1 MEKTIRSALFCPVCK
16 SELEWY
22 DPGGPSPAA
31 KCLECS
37 FHTSSKEHLLSFLI
51 EPPTEDLWEKT
62 GGIVKYLKEN
72 PDIEELFI
80 ESSNEDLSPGDL
92 YIKALTLWE
101 QNQFND
107 SVIAEKAA
115 YKKLYP
121 PEYVDAMYKEINQMA
136 VLVKQQ
142 MGKTTEFISERGIL
156 LRRLLAKTDK
166 SILSY
171 CTEPVNAMKLKKWM
185 DSFGWETRTQIMVG
199 DPLHTPFRDK
209 SIDIMVSY
217 LGLQKVS
224 DSRALMTELRR
235 IVKRKLIAVVRLFD
249 EHDDINLEIAEK
261 MGMKDL
267 FTEKNIRSLMKE
279 TGWSYELKNKIKV
292 NAIPA
297 TPGELVEQ
305 KADSLP
311 VTETKITWAILIAS

>member
-1 MEKTIRSALFCPVCK
+1 MEKTVRSTLFCPVCK
-16 SELEWY
+16 SELEWF
-22 DPGGPSPAA
+22 DPGGPSPSA

-37 FHTSSKEHLLSFLI
+37 FHTSSKEHILSFLT
-51 EPPTEDLWEKT
+51 EPPSEDLWEKT
-62 GGIVKYLKEN
+62 GGIVEYLKEN

-101 QNQFND
+101 KNQFND

-115 YKKLYP
+115 YKNLYP

-136 VLVKQQ
+136 ILVKQQ
-142 MGKTTEFISERGIL
+142 MGNITEFISERGIL
-156 LRRLLAKTDK
+156 LRRLLATSDK

-171 CTEPVNAMKLKKWM
+171 CTEPVNALKLNKWM
-185 DSFGWETRTQIMVG
+185 DSFGWEDRTQIMVG
-199 DPLHTPFRDK
+199 DPLKTPFKDN
-209 SIDIMVSY
+209 SINILVTY

-235 IVKRKLIAVVRLFD
+235 VVKRKLIAVVRLFD
-249 EHDDINLEIAEK
+249 ENDSENLAIASK
-261 MGMKDL
+261 LGVIDL
-267 FTEKNIRSLMKE
+267 FTEKNIKNLMKE

-292 NAIPA
+292 NASPA
-297 TPGELVEQ
+297 APGELVEQ
-305 KADSLP
+305 KADLLP
-311 VTETKITWAILIAS
+311 VTETKMTWAILIAD